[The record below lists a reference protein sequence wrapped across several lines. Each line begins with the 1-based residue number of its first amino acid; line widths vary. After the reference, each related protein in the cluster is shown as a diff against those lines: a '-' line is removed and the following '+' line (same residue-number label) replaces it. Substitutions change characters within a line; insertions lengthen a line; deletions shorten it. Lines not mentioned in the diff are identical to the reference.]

1 MLRKEFERVTP
12 ESVGISSAGIARFL
26 DALEGGHTQMHGLM
40 IMRHGK
46 VCAEGWWAPFAPGMP
61 HMCNSLTKT
70 YMGTAI
76 GIAYTEGLLKL
87 TDRLIDIFPEYTPEN
102 PSPYIDKLTVRNVL
116 CMGTGMTRFPSEE
129 GGWVKNFISVP
140 LDNEPGTAFFYNS
153 VGSTFL
159 GKIIE
164 KLTGKNV
171 YDYLAEKLFCK
182 IGIDSD
188 VLMYGLAP
196 ADRDMW
202 AWRTVSSTEDNLRLM
217 KLYAN
222 GGVWEGERILAEDYV
237 KLATSLQ
244 NDSSTEA
251 AVNPGSADNYVGY
264 GFQMWMCQYPGAYRA
279 DGAAGQ
285 FSIVIPDKDM
295 IVSIN
300 ENAAKP
306 QKTLDC
312 VWEYLMPAVSD
323 EPIAEDEAALASLRR
338 RMSTLAIVAPDYAP
352 YAARKASASGVY
364 KVTDGSF
371 DFYCSSMGGKD
382 ESIRA
387 GEFEITFRAMDGRI
401 DWIATD
407 RRRCSIEFAM
417 DGSRRYNRFPS
428 PWQFAEQC
436 WINGVWENDNDFRLE
451 LLWPEGNT
459 SRTLTFKF
467 SDGAVQVCEQG
478 RSGPPTP
485 GKPITFVTNAVKK

>member
-1 MLRKEFERVTP
+1 MLRKEFDRVTP

-26 DALEGGHTQMHGLM
+26 DALEGGHTQMHGLQ

-46 VCAEGWWAPFAPGMP
+46 ICAEGWWAPFAPGMP

-76 GIAYTEGLLKL
+76 GIACTEGLLKL
-87 TDRLIDIFPEYTPEN
+87 SDRLIDIFPEYMPAE
-102 PSPYIDKLTVRNVL
+102 PSPYIDQLTVDKVL

-129 GGWVKNFISVP
+129 GNWVKNFIAVP

-164 KLTGKNV
+164 KLTGKHV
-171 YDYLAEKLFCK
+171 YDYLNEKLFRK
-182 IGIDSD
+182 IGIDYD

-196 ADRDMW
+196 AGQDMW
-202 AWRTVSSTEDNLRLM
+202 AWRTVSTTEDNLRLM

-222 GGVWEGERILAEDYV
+222 GGVWEGERILSEEYV
-237 KLATSLQ
+237 ALATTMR
-244 NDSSTEA
+244 NDSATEQ
-251 AVNPGSADNYVGY
+251 AVNAPATDNFVGY
-264 GFQMWMCQYPGAYRA
+264 GYQMWMCKYPGAYRA

-300 ENAAKP
+300 ENARNP
-306 QKTLDC
+306 QKTLDA
-312 VWEYLMPAVSD
+312 VWDYLMPAVSED
-323 EPIAEDEAALASLRR
+323 PLPEDEVALRSLRR
-338 RMSTLAIVAPDYAP
+338 RMATLAIEAPAYAP
-352 YAARKASASGVY
+352 YSPRKATADGVY
-364 KVTDGSF
+364 QVVDGTF
-371 DFYCSSMGGKD
+371 DLYCTSMGSGDKTLLAD
-382 ESIRA
+382 S
-387 GEFEITFRAMDGRI
+387 FELRFAPMEGRI
-401 DWIATD
+401 DWQAKD
-407 RRRCSIEFAM
+407 RRRCSVTFAM
-417 DGSRRYNRFPS
+417 DGSRRFNRYDS

-436 WINGVWENDNDFRLE
+436 WANALWENDNDLRLE
-451 LLWPEGNT
+451 LLWPEANA

-467 SDGAVQVCEQG
+467 SDEGVQVCENTV
-478 RSGPPTP
+478 SGPPTP
-485 GKPITFVTNAVKK
+485 GQPLTLVTNAVKK